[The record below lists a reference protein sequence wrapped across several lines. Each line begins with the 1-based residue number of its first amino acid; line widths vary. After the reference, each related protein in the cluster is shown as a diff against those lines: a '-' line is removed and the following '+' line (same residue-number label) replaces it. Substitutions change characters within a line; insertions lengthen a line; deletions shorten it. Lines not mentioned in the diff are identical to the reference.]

1 MEIKKLYELQK
12 KLDNTILN
20 KFKLPMTSKE
30 LLTNTLLALQV
41 EVSELANATRC
52 FKHWS
57 KKGSESKERLLDEYV
72 DVLHFWLSIGLQ
84 LGFAP
89 EEVAQAY
96 LKKNEEN
103 YRRQRENY

>member
-1 MEIKKLYELQK
+1 MEIKELYELQK
-12 KLDNTILN
+12 KLDATILLN
-20 KFKLPMTSKE
+20 NDPDIDRNE
-30 LLTNTLLALQV
+30 LLTDTILALSV
-41 EVSELANATRC
+41 EISELANATRC